1 MLMKQIIDAYEV
13 LDSSF
18 VTGEAVKEYLL
29 GIKADANVEVYELVG
44 PKGSTDMLKVRIP
57 GKMVKQTVEMLQQS
71 VFLEDLVESVH
82 VRNVS
87 DSYQMVTVLSVQ

>member
-29 GIKADANVEVYELVG
+29 GIKEDANVEVYELVG

>member
-44 PKGSTDMLKVRIP
+44 PKGRCTSGTYRI
-57 GKMVKQTVEMLQQS
+57 
-71 VFLEDLVESVH
+71 
-82 VRNVS
+82 RIRW
-87 DSYQMVTVLSVQ
+87 

>member
-29 GIKADANVEVYELVG
+29 GIKSDANVEVYELIG
-44 PKGSTDMLKVRIP
+44 PK
-57 GKMVKQTVEMLQQS
+57 
-71 VFLEDLVESVH
+71 
-82 VRNVS
+82 
-87 DSYQMVTVLSVQ
+87 

>member
-1 MLMKQIIDAYEV
+1 MLMKEIIAAYDV

-18 VTGEAVKEYLL
+18 VTGEEVKKYLL

-57 GKMVKQTVEMLQQS
+57 GKNGKTNGGDAPTIGLLGRLGGIGARPERIG
-71 VFLEDLVESVH
+71 F
-82 VRNVS
+82 VS
-87 DSYQMVTVLSVQ
+87 DGDGAL

>member
-57 GKMVKQTVEMLQQS
+57 GKMVNKRWRCSNNRSSWKTWWNRCTS
-71 VFLEDLVESVH
+71 GTY
-82 VRNVS
+82 RIRIRW
-87 DSYQMVTVLSVQ
+87 

>member
-44 PKGSTDMLKVRIP
+44 PKGSTDMLKFVFLA
-57 GKMVKQTVEMLQQS
+57 KMVKQTVEMLQQS
-71 VFLEDLVESVH
+71 VFLEDWWNRCTSGTY
-82 VRNVS
+82 RIRIRW
-87 DSYQMVTVLSVQ
+87 

>member
-29 GIKADANVEVYELVG
+29 GIKEDANVEVYELVG
-44 PKGSTDMLKVRIP
+44 TCLLYTSSKAMAREL
-57 GKMVKQTVEMLQQS
+57 
-71 VFLEDLVESVH
+71 
-82 VRNVS
+82 N
-87 DSYQMVTVLSVQ
+87 

>member
-29 GIKADANVEVYELVG
+29 GIKEDAKHMGGIN
-44 PKGSTDMLKVRIP
+44 IF
-57 GKMVKQTVEMLQQS
+57 GKEFGNFHQDILMT
-71 VFLEDLVESVH
+71 
-82 VRNVS
+82 
-87 DSYQMVTVLSVQ
+87 LSRS

>member
-71 VFLEDLVESVH
+71 VFLEDWWNRCTSGTY
-82 VRNVS
+82 RIRIRW
-87 DSYQMVTVLSVQ
+87 